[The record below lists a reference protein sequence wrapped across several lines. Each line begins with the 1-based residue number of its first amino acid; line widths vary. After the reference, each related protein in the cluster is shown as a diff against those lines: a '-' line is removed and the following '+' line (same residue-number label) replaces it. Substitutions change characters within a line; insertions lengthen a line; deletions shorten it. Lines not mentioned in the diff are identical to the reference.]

1 MFCKFNYRTQKM
13 VASHYVIEK
22 ILEKWTDLRDLKNEF
37 EKFSKRYPDD
47 IEFQR
52 IYNEFKDYLRI
63 NTERLERIRSEL
75 EVLEKNRKTEVSNTP
90 L

>member
-1 MFCKFNYRTQKM
+1 M

-75 EVLEKNRKTEVSNTP
+75 EVLEKNRKTEVSNT
-90 L
+90 LL

>member
-1 MFCKFNYRTQKM
+1 M